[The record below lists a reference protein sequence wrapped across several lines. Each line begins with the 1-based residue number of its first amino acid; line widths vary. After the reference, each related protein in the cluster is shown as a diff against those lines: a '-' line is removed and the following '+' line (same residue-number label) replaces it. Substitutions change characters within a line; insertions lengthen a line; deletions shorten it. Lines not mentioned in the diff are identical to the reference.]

1 MKEEKSAIKDPS
13 GFMKSYSCADAGPV
27 VLALDAGSVADEV
40 TAGPR
45 ASSKP
50 SVSVSAGVGS
60 VVDGLVLDAGSVVD
74 EVPVGPGAGG
84 EPSVRT
90 GAGVG
95 SIIDKLA

>member
-1 MKEEKSAIKDPS
+1 MPF
-13 GFMKSYSCADAGPV
+13 GGCV
-27 VLALDAGSVADEV
+27 DAGSAVDELAVTVGPGVA
-40 TAGPR
+40 G
-45 ASSKP
+45 KP
-50 SVSVSAGVGS
+50 SVSASAEVGS
-60 VVDGLVLDAGSVVD
+60 DVDELVSDAGSVVD

>member
-1 MKEEKSAIKDPS
+1 MNE
-13 GFMKSYSCADAGPV
+13 
-27 VLALDAGSVADEV
+27 LAVDEV

-45 ASSKP
+45 AESKP
-50 SVSVSAGVGS
+50 SVSASAGVGS
-60 VVDGLVLDAGSVVD
+60 IVDGLVLEAGSVVYELAVNAGSVVD

-84 EPSVRT
+84 EPSVGA